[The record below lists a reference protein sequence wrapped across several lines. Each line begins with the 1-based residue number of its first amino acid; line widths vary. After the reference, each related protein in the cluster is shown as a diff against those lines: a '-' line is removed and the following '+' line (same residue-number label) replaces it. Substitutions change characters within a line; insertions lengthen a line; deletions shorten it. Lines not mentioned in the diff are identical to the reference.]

1 MNSCELVSAI
11 TALAII
17 IANQTPNDDEL
28 SLLASSLNQLG
39 DTLATIAAQRE
50 LQESQSASLKKP
62 TSTE

>member
-11 TALAII
+11 TALAVI

-28 SLLASSLNQLG
+28 SVLASSLNQLG
-39 DTLATIAAQRE
+39 DTLTTIAAQRE
-50 LQESQSASLKKP
+50 LQKNQNASSEKP